1 VSISDAPNNKVC
13 VVARQDTW
21 SRSARRKA
29 RARNPEPSAGPEEG
43 GNQRPILLVAHVG
56 IEGPTGES
64 KAELVVQ
71 WKQGNDEQAFESF
84 ASHVGRKMLEAAE
97 AEA

>member
-1 VSISDAPNNKVC
+1 M
-13 VVARQDTW
+13 
-21 SRSARRKA
+21 
-29 RARNPEPSAGPEEG
+29 
-43 GNQRPILLVAHVG
+43 LLVAHVG

-64 KAELVVQ
+64 KAELIVE